1 MDCYSMSVN
10 PHNTLFSEL
19 AGLRYLVPEFS
30 REVMEYKLKMNPV
43 CVVGNVERSI
53 RGGVYAPL
61 GFASRR

>member
-1 MDCYSMSVN
+1 MSVN

-19 AGLRYLVPEFS
+19 AGLLRYPVPEFS
-30 REVMEYKLKMNPV
+30 REGMEYKLKMNPV
-43 CVVGNVERSI
+43 CVVGNVKQSI